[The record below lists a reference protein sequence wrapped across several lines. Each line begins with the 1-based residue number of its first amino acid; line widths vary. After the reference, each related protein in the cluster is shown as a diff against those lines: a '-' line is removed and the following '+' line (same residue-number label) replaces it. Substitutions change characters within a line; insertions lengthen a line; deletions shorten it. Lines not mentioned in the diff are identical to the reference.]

1 MSTTTHWPSFF
12 SSESSP
18 SSSSLDSS
26 AWSRLLV
33 WLSTVLQSF
42 LKLPRTT
49 KIITALWLFCAGVSI
64 LALSVTL
71 SALQNQNSQG
81 AAQSSPIDQGITWC
95 NLASSTE
102 SSQDKTTQVVS
113 VYVSGGVQKPGV
125 YELPDDGRVIDAVE
139 AAGGFSKQADGYKVA
154 RSINGAEKLSDADHI
169 YIPVYQDR
177 LIDQNTSLAGNST
190 TASSKNDE
198 SKSSISINTATAKQ
212 LTELS
217 GIGESRAEAIISG
230 RPYSSIDEL
239 NLNKIIPKSTI
250 EEIKEK
256 ISL

>member
-1 MSTTTHWPSFF
+1 MDMSKTKKQITL
-12 SSESSP
+12 
-18 SSSSLDSS
+18 SLF
-26 AWSRLLV
+26 A
-33 WLSTVLQSF
+33 
-42 LKLPRTT
+42 
-49 KIITALWLFCAGVSI
+49 I
-64 LALSVTL
+64 LAFSVFFNTFQ
-71 SALQNQNSQG
+71 SNHSQ
-81 AAQSSPIDQGITWC
+81 IDESITWC

-113 VYVSGGVQKPGV
+113 VYISGGVQKPGV
-125 YELPDDGRVIDAVE
+125 YELSDDGRVIDAVE

-177 LIDQNTSLAGNST
+177 LIDQNTSSVDSSPT
-190 TASSKNDE
+190 VASSKNDD

-217 GIGESRAEAIISG
+217 GIGESRAEAIISR
-230 RPYSSIDEL
+230 RPYSTIDEL
-239 NLNKIIPKSTI
+239 HLNKVIPKSTF